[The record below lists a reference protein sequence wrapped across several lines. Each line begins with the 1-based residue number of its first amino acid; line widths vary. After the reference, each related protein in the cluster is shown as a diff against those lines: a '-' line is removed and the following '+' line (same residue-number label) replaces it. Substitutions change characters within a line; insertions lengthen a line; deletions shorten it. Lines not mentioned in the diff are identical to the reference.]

1 MEKSS
6 YLYNTK
12 AQKMKLAEAL
22 NLRADTQTR
31 VAQLKERL
39 LSNVKVQEG
48 DEPAEAPQALFSEL
62 DAALKSLQ
70 ELILRINK
78 TNLSTVWEGRTLT
91 DMIAEK
97 DILSL
102 RLSVLRE
109 VLADASVRGDRFSRN
124 EIKFVRT
131 IDIAVLQKQIDDY
144 SKQLRELDVKLQQAN
159 WMTDLL

>member
-1 MEKSS
+1 
-6 YLYNTK
+6 
-12 AQKMKLAEAL
+12 MKLAEAL

-78 TNLSTVWEGRTLT
+78 TNLSTVWE
-91 DMIAEK
+91 
-97 DILSL
+97 
-102 RLSVLRE
+102 
-109 VLADASVRGDRFSRN
+109 
-124 EIKFVRT
+124 
-131 IDIAVLQKQIDDY
+131 
-144 SKQLRELDVKLQQAN
+144 
-159 WMTDLL
+159 

>member
-1 MEKSS
+1 M
-6 YLYNTK
+6 
-12 AQKMKLAEAL
+12 

-124 EIKFVRT
+124 EIKFART

>member
-1 MEKSS
+1 
-6 YLYNTK
+6 
-12 AQKMKLAEAL
+12 
-22 NLRADTQTR
+22 
-31 VAQLKERL
+31 
-39 LSNVKVQEG
+39 
-48 DEPAEAPQALFSEL
+48 
-62 DAALKSLQ
+62 
-70 ELILRINK
+70 
-78 TNLSTVWEGRTLT
+78 
-91 DMIAEK
+91 MIAEK

-131 IDIAVLQKQIDDY
+131 IDIAVLQKQIDDS